1 MLNKFVRFV
10 LAQPVFVLVMTLALA
25 GFGIVAV
32 MHLPIEAF
40 PDVQDVQV
48 QIITQSAGA
57 APEEI
62 ERALTLP
69 IEREMSG
76 VPNETQL
83 RSVSMTGLSVVTLT
97 FADGTDN
104 YFARAQV
111 LEHLGNVTLPAGV
124 QPTLAPLTTA
134 VGEVLRYIVQ
144 APPDMAENDVRA
156 LQDWVVRPALRMVPG
171 VADVASF
178 GGTVKEYQ
186 VLVDPARLKRYGVT
200 LDQVAL
206 ALTNNSANVGGGVL
220 RRGDEALVV
229 RSIGL
234 VDSLA
239 GLGQVIVQARSGVT
253 VLVSDVAKV
262 EFGHKPRS
270 GIVAVDDH
278 DSVVEGIV
286 SMTKGQNAAVVV
298 AGVERAMAALTQRLP
313 RGVTLPVVYKRTD
326 LVHKTVDTVVENLVT
341 GALLVIVILVVF
353 LRNWRAAV
361 IVATVIPLSLLFAF
375 IMLDLRGIPANLIS
389 LGAVD
394 FGIIVDSAVVLVE
407 ALMVRLALDRSLALK
422 AAAAA
427 PASASSSARPG
438 GNDPKALT
446 FQARLRVLRETVV
459 ELGRPIL
466 FSKGII
472 IIAFLPIFTF
482 QRVEGKIFTPVA
494 FTLTF
499 ALLGALVLTVTLVP
513 TLLRFA
519 MRNADMAERPSPW
532 MEHLQSA
539 YGRLLHWGGVR
550 RAIVFT
556 LSLLALGATLLLAP
570 MLGSEFLPKLDE
582 GNIWLTITLPTST
595 AIETSKQVERKVRA
609 IMRSYPEVHRVI
621 TQVGRPDDGTD
632 AKGPNNLEILVD
644 LAPRSQ
650 WHFADKQALV
660 QDMSRRIATIPG
672 VPTNFSQVIEDNV
685 EEALSGVKGE
695 IAVKVYGPDLQVLE
709 KKSDQI
715 AAVLRGLR
723 GAADVAAIRI
733 GGQSEI
739 DIQVDRRRLA
749 RLGISVA
756 DVNMVIASALGDVPV
771 NSFYEGD
778 RRFDVT
784 LQVAASARAS
794 IDDIGALQV
803 NLPNGAGTVALDQ
816 VAHIA
821 LRQGASRV
829 SREGGE
835 RNASVKANLLG
846 RDQGSFIDEAQR
858 AVAAQ
863 VVLPPGYRIT
873 WGGQFENQQRAV
885 KRLAVIVPIS
895 ALLIFSL
902 LFWAFGSVRYACLVL
917 VLVPFTLIGG
927 IAGLAL
933 AGLHFSVSAAVGFI
947 AVAGISVQN
956 GVIMVE
962 HIAEHLDASV
972 SLFDNAVTGAV
983 ARLRPI
989 LMTALMAGLGLLPA
1003 ALSHGIGSETQRPFA
1018 VVIVGGVVSATLFTL
1033 LLLPL
1038 LYPIFAGRRP
1048 QRQED
1053 AEPTAAVATPS
1064 TVPEAP

>member
-10 LAQPVFVLVMTLALA
+10 LAQPVFVLVMTVALVA
-25 GFGIVAV
+25 FGINAV

-48 QIITQSAGA
+48 QIITQGAGS
-57 APEEI
+57 APEEV

-111 LEHLGNVTLPAGV
+111 LEHLGNVTLPPGV

-134 VGEVLRYIVQ
+134 VGEVLRYVVQ
-144 APPDMAENDVRA
+144 TPPDMAENDVRA

-239 GLGQVIVQARSGVT
+239 GLGQVIVQAKNGAT
-253 VLVSDVAKV
+253 VLVSDVAEV
-262 EFGHKPRS
+262 QFGHKPRS
-270 GIVAVDDH
+270 GIVAYDDH
-278 DSVVEGIV
+278 DSVVQGIV

-298 AGVERAMAALTQRLP
+298 AGVEQALAALTPRLP

-326 LVHKTVDTVVENLVT
+326 LVRKTVDTVVENMVT

-353 LRNWRAAV
+353 LRNWRAAI

-394 FGIIVDSAVVLVE
+394 FGIIIDSAVVLVE
-407 ALMVRLALDRSLALK
+407 ALMVRLALDRSLSVTVP
-422 AAAAA
+422 A
-427 PASASSSARPG
+427 PVLSVSADADR
-438 GNDPKALT
+438 KVRT
-446 FQARLRVLRETVV
+446 FHSRLRVLRETVV
-459 ELGRPIL
+459 DLGRPIL

-482 QRVEGKIFTPVA
+482 QRVEGKIFAPVA

-519 MRNADMAERPSPW
+519 MRGANMAERHSPW
-532 MEHLQSA
+532 MEHLQSS
-539 YGRLLHWGGVR
+539 YQRLLRWGGVR
-550 RAIVFT
+550 RAIVFA
-556 LSLLALGATLLLAP
+556 LSAAVLGATLLLAP
-570 MLGSEFLPKLDE
+570 LLGSEFLPKLDE
-582 GNIWLTITLPTST
+582 GNIWLAVTLPTST
-595 AIETSKQVERKVRA
+595 AIETTKQVERKVRT
-609 IMRSYPEVHRVI
+609 ILRSYPEVHRII

-632 AKGPNNLEILVD
+632 AKGPNNLEILAD
-644 LAPRSQ
+644 LQPRSQ

-660 QDMSRRIATIPG
+660 QDMGRRIGAIPG
-672 VPTNFSQVIEDNV
+672 VLTNFSQVIEDNV

-695 IAVKVYGPDLQVLE
+695 IAVKVFGPDLQVLE

-733 GGQSEI
+733 GGQSEV

-756 DVNMVIASALGDVPV
+756 DVNTVIASALGDLPV

-784 LQVAASARAS
+784 LQVAAGARAS

-803 NLPNGAGTVALDQ
+803 NLPNGAGTVALDS

-873 WGGQFENQQRAV
+873 WGGQFENQQRAA

-962 HIAEHLDASV
+962 HIADNLDASV
-972 SLFDNAVTGAV
+972 SLFENAVTGAV

-1038 LYPIFAGRRP
+1038 LYPIFAGSKQKP
-1048 QRQED
+1048 QEGL
-1053 AEPTAAVATPS
+1053 EPAVVPVVGGTP
-1064 TVPEAP
+1064 

>member
-10 LAQPVFVLVMTLALA
+10 LAQPVFVLVMTVALA
-25 GFGIVAV
+25 AFGINAV

-48 QIITQSAGA
+48 QIITLSPGS
-57 APEEI
+57 APEEV
-62 ERALTLP
+62 ERTLTLP
-69 IEREMSG
+69 IEREMTG
-76 VPNETQL
+76 VPGETQL

-104 YFARAQV
+104 YFARSQV
-111 LEHLGNVTLPAGV
+111 LEHLGNVTLPTGV

-134 VGEVLRYIVQ
+134 VGEVVRYVVQ

-186 VLVDPARLKRYGVT
+186 VLVDPARLKRFGVT

-239 GLGQVIVQARSGVT
+239 SIGQVIVQAKQGRT
-253 VLVSDVAKV
+253 VLVSDIAQV
-262 EFGHKPRS
+262 ELGHKPRS
-270 GIVAVDDH
+270 GIVAYDDH
-278 DSVVEGIV
+278 DSVVEGVV

-298 AGVERAMAALTQRLP
+298 AGVEKAMAALALRLP
-313 RGVTLPVVYKRTD
+313 PGAALPVVYKRTD
-326 LVHKTVDTVVENLVT
+326 LIHQTVDTVVENLVT

-394 FGIIVDSAVVLVE
+394 FGIIIDSAVVLVE
-407 ALMVRLALDRSLALK
+407 ALMVRLALDRSLSVT
-422 AAAAA
+422 A
-427 PASASSSARPG
+427 PAQTSPRPG
-438 GNDPKALT
+438 AAHQKALT
-446 FQARLRVLRETVV
+446 FHSRLRVLRETVV
-459 ELGRPIL
+459 DLGRPIL

-482 QRVEGKIFTPVA
+482 QRVEGKIFAPVA

-519 MRNADMAERPSPW
+519 MRGANMAERRSQW
-532 MEHLQSA
+532 MENLQSG
-539 YGRLLHWGGVR
+539 YQRLLLWGGVR
-550 RAIVFT
+550 RVIVFT
-556 LSLLALGATLLLAP
+556 LSLVVLGATLLLAP
-570 MLGSEFLPKLDE
+570 LLGSEFLPKLDE

-595 AIETSKQVERKVRA
+595 AIDTTKQVERKVRA
-609 IMRSYPEVHRVI
+609 VLRSYPEVRRVI

-632 AKGPNNLEILVD
+632 AKGPNNLEILAD
-644 LAPRSQ
+644 LQPRSQ
-650 WHFADKQALV
+650 WNFADKQALV
-660 QDMSRRIATIPG
+660 EDMTRRLKALPG

-685 EEALSGVKGE
+685 EESLSGVKGE
-695 IAVKVYGPDLQVLE
+695 IAVKIYGPDLQVLE
-709 KKSDQI
+709 KKSEQI

-733 GGQSEI
+733 GGQSEV

-756 DVNMVIASALGDVPV
+756 DVNTVIASALGDVAV

-784 LQVAASARAS
+784 MQVAKGARSS

-803 NLPNGAGTVALDQ
+803 NLPDGAGTVSLDQ

-846 RDQGSFIDEAQR
+846 RDQGSFIDEAQQ

-927 IAGLAL
+927 IAGLAI

-962 HIAEHLDASV
+962 HIADNLDASV
-972 SLFDNAVTGAV
+972 SLFENAVTGAV

-1038 LYPIFAGRRP
+1038 LYPIFAGGK
-1048 QRQED
+1048 QKRQED
-1053 AEPTAAVATPS
+1053 FEPAVVPAPAPVIPGTP
-1064 TVPEAP
+1064 